1 MMATE
6 KQVLANRKNGAL
18 SRGPKTAAGK
28 NRSKYNAI
36 KHGFASKTIVDQT
49 KVQEIEKLAR
59 VLEQRL
65 PPNVAYAFAQAEIE
79 RQCVRRYQVDL
90 EASLASA
97 VDAGIFGIMESTEI
111 SKTSDI
117 IDKLVKSDRYERRA
131 YARQRRALQK
141 NKETR

>member
-1 MMATE
+1 M
-6 KQVLANRKNGAL
+6 
-18 SRGPKTAAGK
+18 
-28 NRSKYNAI
+28 
-36 KHGFASKTIVDQT
+36 VDQT

-65 PPNVAYAFAQAEIE
+65 PPNVAHAFAQAEIE
-79 RQCVRRYQVDL
+79 RQCVRRYQADL

-97 VDAGIFGIMESTEI
+97 VDAGIFGIMESADI
-111 SKTSDI
+111 NKTSDI

-141 NKETR
+141 IRETR